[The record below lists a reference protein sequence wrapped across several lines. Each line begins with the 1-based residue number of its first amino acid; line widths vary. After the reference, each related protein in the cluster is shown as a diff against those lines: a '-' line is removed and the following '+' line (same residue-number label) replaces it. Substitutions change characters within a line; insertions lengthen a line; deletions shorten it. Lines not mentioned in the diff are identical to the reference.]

1 MGFILTREQGRVIR
15 ARTGFYD
22 VQHGELVLRCT
33 LRGTLKRKH
42 RTETGRRIYADPG
55 AVGDEVLFS
64 QIDEEEGVVED
75 ILPRRTKFSRQYAG
89 RHGDIEQV
97 IVANAHQIVAV
108 VSTLMPPLNFR
119 TLDRFLIL
127 AEAGDMEAVICLN
140 KMDLVDVAQ
149 RREFMGVDSEEVHL
163 PAGVKTGRALLPE
176 DIDSGRAL
184 LREGVETRRALL
196 PEDIETGRALLPD
209 YEKLGY
215 RVIYTSIN
223 MPQSLD
229 ALREVLRDKFSVIV
243 GASGVGKSSLLN
255 AIQPNLGLRTGEVGE
270 KTQKG
275 RHTTTLVELF
285 ALDIGGEVADTPGIR
300 EVGLWGVDTE
310 NLEYYFPEMEPY
322 LGTCKYNDCAHVSE
336 PDCAVQDAVES
347 GDIHPERYRSYV
359 VLRTGDDAV

>member
-1 MGFILTREQGRVIR
+1 MGFILTREHGRVIR

-22 VQHGELVLRCT
+22 VQHGTLVLRCT
-33 LRGTLKRKH
+33 LRGSLKRKH
-42 RTETGRRIYADPG
+42 RTATGRRIYADPG

-64 QIDEEEGVVED
+64 QIDDEEGVVED

-127 AEAGDMEAVICLN
+127 AEAGEMDAVVCLN

-149 RREFMGVDSEEVHL
+149 RREFINIR
-163 PAGVKTGRALLPE
+163 TGMSR
-176 DIDSGRAL
+176 
-184 LREGVETRRALL
+184 
-196 PEDIETGRALLPD
+196 LPD
-209 YEKLGY
+209 YEQLGY

-223 MPQSLD
+223 MPESLH
-229 ALREVLRDKFSVIV
+229 AFREVLQDKFSVIV

-310 NLEYYFPEMEPY
+310 NLEHYFPEMEPY

-359 VLRTGDDAV
+359 VLRTGDEAAI

>member
-1 MGFILTREQGRVIR
+1 MGFILTREHGRVIR

-22 VQHGELVLRCT
+22 VQHGTLVLRCT
-33 LRGTLKRKH
+33 LRGSLKRKH

-64 QIDEEEGVVED
+64 QIDDEEGVVED

-127 AEAGDMEAVICLN
+127 AEAGEMDAVVCLN

-149 RREFMGVDSEEVHL
+149 RREFTNIRTGMSRL
-163 PAGVKTGRALLPE
+163 PADIGTGMSLLPN
-176 DIDSGRAL
+176 
-184 LREGVETRRALL
+184 
-196 PEDIETGRALLPD
+196 
-209 YEKLGY
+209 YEQLGY

-223 MPQSLD
+223 MPESLH
-229 ALREVLRDKFSVIV
+229 AFREVLQDKFSVIV

-310 NLEYYFPEMEPY
+310 NLEHYFPEMEPY

-359 VLRTGDDAV
+359 VLRTEDEAGL

>member
-1 MGFILTREQGRVIR
+1 MGFILTREHGRVIR

-22 VQHGELVLRCT
+22 VQHGTLVLRCT
-33 LRGTLKRKH
+33 LRGSLKRKH

-64 QIDEEEGVVED
+64 QIDDEEGVVED

-127 AEAGDMEAVICLN
+127 AEAGEMDAVVCLN

-149 RREFMGVDSEEVHL
+149 RREFTNIG
-163 PAGVKTGRALLPE
+163 TGRTRLP
-176 DIDSGRAL
+176 
-184 LREGVETRRALL
+184 EGVESGMSRLPEGIGTGMSLL
-196 PEDIETGRALLPD
+196 PN
-209 YEKLGY
+209 YEQLGY

-223 MPQSLD
+223 MPESLH
-229 ALREVLRDKFSVIV
+229 AFREVLQDKFSVIV

-310 NLEYYFPEMEPY
+310 NLEHYFPEMEPY

-359 VLRTGDDAV
+359 VLRTEDEAAI

>member
-1 MGFILTREQGRVIR
+1 M
-15 ARTGFYD
+15 
-22 VQHGELVLRCT
+22 RCT
-33 LRGTLKRKH
+33 LRGSLKRKH

-64 QIDEEEGVVED
+64 QIDDEEGVVED

-127 AEAGDMEAVICLN
+127 AEAGEMDAVVCLN

-149 RREFMGVDSEEVHL
+149 RREFINIGTGMSRLSAEVG
-163 PAGVKTGRALLPE
+163 AGMSLLPE
-176 DIDSGRAL
+176 GVESGRTRL
-184 LREGVETRRALL
+184 SEGIGAGMSLL
-196 PEDIETGRALLPD
+196 PN
-209 YEKLGY
+209 YEQLGY

-223 MPQSLD
+223 MPESLH
-229 ALREVLRDKFSVIV
+229 AFREVLHDKFSVIV

-310 NLEYYFPEMEPY
+310 NLEHYFPEMEPY

-359 VLRTGDDAV
+359 VLRTEDEAAI

>member
-1 MGFILTREQGRVIR
+1 MGFILTREHGRVIR

-22 VQHGELVLRCT
+22 VQHGTLVLRCT
-33 LRGTLKRKH
+33 LRGSLKRKH

-64 QIDEEEGVVED
+64 QIDDEEGVVED

-127 AEAGDMEAVICLN
+127 AEAGEMDAVVCLN

-149 RREFMGVDSEEVHL
+149 RREFINIG
-163 PAGVKTGRALLPE
+163 TGRTRLSTEVGTGMSRLPE
-176 DIDSGRAL
+176 GVESGRAL
-184 LREGVETRRALL
+184 LSEGIGTGMSLL
-196 PEDIETGRALLPD
+196 PN
-209 YEKLGY
+209 YEQLGY

-223 MPQSLD
+223 MPESLH
-229 ALREVLRDKFSVIV
+229 AFREVLQDKFSVIV

-255 AIQPNLGLRTGEVGE
+255 AIQPHLGLRTGEVGE

-310 NLEYYFPEMEPY
+310 NLEHYFPEMEPY

-359 VLRTGDDAV
+359 VLRTEDEAAI